1 MSVVLGGILT
11 IGAFSSASTQAKPN
25 PSVLTVETL
34 SPIVV
39 EPLPTGF
46 RCPTPLTCGQDAET
60 ILPATAEQRRRG
72 KSMSRR
78 SGQAGTEV
86 KEGGW
91 YRVRFRIDVPGQ
103 HERKQMSVK
112 ICPVSGPELL
122 TKSERQRRMVEI
134 VNSFGANS
142 AEHFNKVKTIEMGHT
157 FSEQA
162 KKWLHQR
169 TTRKRKPVKPATVR
183 GWESYLEKHL
193 KPLIGDMLL
202 PYINNGTLKMLGE
215 KLSDVGLSPTTIRD
229 VAKVMRWVKASAV
242 DENGDQFYPTKWN
255 YEFADIPV
263 IGHQRTPM
271 FAGEEITKI
280 IAKAEKQE
288 RVIYV
293 LFAASG
299 LRAGELF
306 GLEVKHLNGD
316 TITVA
321 QSVWEGRV
329 QTPKTVNAFR
339 QVDLHPTVAA
349 MLRDFIG
356 DRQQGFLFRTRTG
369 TPFLQSNFLRSSLYP
384 ILEELGI
391 EKQGFHGFRRFRVT
405 HLESSYVPPALVK
418 YWTGHA
424 KSSDGEVVRQT
435 VTGKY
440 TKMDK
445 DTKFRADVAERIG
458 LGFELPKAETV
469 EVVPSVP
476 NSQETEVTVSI

>member
-1 MSVVLGGILT
+1 VFYAEAVRTLAQAELAIETARRAARGEIGRLSIGFLGSATSAFLPELVRKFRATYPGVKLT
-11 IGAFSSASTQAKPN
+11 LQGLTPVQQDPEFENGEIDIGFTR
-25 PSVLTVETL
+25 TL
-34 SPIVV
+34 
-39 EPLPTGF
+39 
-46 RCPTPLTCGQDAET
+46 
-60 ILPATAEQRRRG
+60 TAEQSRTFSSRVLYRDPL
-72 KSMSRR
+72 MAVLPRSRR
-78 SGQAGTEV
+78 V
-86 KEGGW
+86 KSK
-91 YRVRFRIDVPGQ
+91 RVRVADLANESFILFHREGYPG
-103 HERKQMSVK
+103 
-112 ICPVSGPELL
+112 L
-122 TKSERQRRMVEI
+122 
-134 VNSFGANS
+134 F
-142 AEHFNKVKTIEMGHT
+142 
-157 FSEQA
+157 
-162 KKWLHQR
+162 
-169 TTRKRKPVKPATVR
+169 
-183 GWESYLEKHL
+183 
-193 KPLIGDMLL
+193 D
-202 PYINNGTLKMLGE
+202 
-215 KLSDVGLSPTTIRD
+215 TTIAMCQKAGFYPRD

-263 IGHQRTPM
+263 VENQHTPM
-271 FAGEEITKI
+271 FTGEEITKI

-306 GLEVKHLNGD
+306 GLEVKHFNGD

-329 QTPKTVNAFR
+329 QTPKTVNALR

-356 DRQQGFLFRTRTG
+356 DRKQGFLFRTRTG

-405 HLESSYVPPALVK
+405 HLESSCVPPALVK

-424 KSSDGEVVRQT
+424 KSSDGEIVRQT
-435 VTGKY
+435 VTDKY
-440 TKMDK
+440 IKMGK

-458 LGFELPKAETV
+458 LGFELPKAKTV

-476 NSQETEVTVSI
+476 RFQETEVTASI